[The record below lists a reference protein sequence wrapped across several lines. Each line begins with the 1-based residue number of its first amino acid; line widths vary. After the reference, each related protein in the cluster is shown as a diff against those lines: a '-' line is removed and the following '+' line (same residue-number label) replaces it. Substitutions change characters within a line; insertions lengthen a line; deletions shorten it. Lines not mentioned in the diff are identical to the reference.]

1 MRWRAAVALLFLLS
15 AGAATAQSKWV
26 QLGPDGKLV
35 YAHSPQ
41 GDRLVD
47 FSYAGYRGGGV
58 ALPEVKIVKSV
69 APSGGDDSAAIQ
81 KAIDDVSR
89 LPLVDGQ
96 RGAVQLA
103 PGVFHCAK
111 QLTIAVSGVVL
122 RGAGTD
128 AKTETTITL
137 TGEPHL
143 GISMEGKTDIK
154 KLSATTITDAY
165 VPSGTM
171 VIHVADASKIH
182 AGDTLQI
189 AKPVTAAW
197 LKFMGMDSLV
207 RPGTNEKWVAVN
219 ELLARRR
226 VASVSG
232 NAITLAVPLTDDID
246 SKFLDGKSAPVSRV
260 EVSGQIAEDGVES
273 LRIVAPTRAIALGK
287 DPEFDGIAMK
297 DAVDGW
303 ISNVN
308 LEDTTNSIRIESG
321 TERITVAQ
329 VDVLQRVPVTTPA
342 KPFDFSSNG
351 TQILF
356 DRCSAKG
363 DEVFYMATQAREEG
377 PVVLLHS
384 KFVGNG
390 HVQPHQRW
398 STGLLVD
405 ESEALGGGIDLMN
418 RGNMGSGHGW
428 AIGWSVLWNNVAGD
442 YVVQRPPGAMNWSIG
457 DRGPHSAKPQPN
469 NGGPKGGPDLPS
481 GIIES
486 PGKPVEPASL
496 YLEQLKERL
505 GPAAVKA
512 IGY

>member
-1 MRWRAAVALLFLLS
+1 MRRRIIAAAVLVFS
-15 AGAATAQSKWV
+15 AGTLLAQSKWV

-41 GDRLVD
+41 GDRIVD

-58 ALPEVKIVKSV
+58 ALPGVKAIKLVT
-69 APSGGDDSAAIQ
+69 PSDGDDSAAIQ
-81 KAIDDVSR
+81 AAIDEVSKQ
-89 LPLVDGQ
+89 PLKDGH
-96 RGAVQLA
+96 RGAVVLG

-111 QLTIAVSGVVL
+111 QLTIAASGVVL

-128 AKTETTITL
+128 AKAGTTIEL

-143 GISMEGKTDIK
+143 GISVEGKLEVK
-154 KLSATTITDAY
+154 KQTSTNITDAY
-165 VPSGTM
+165 VASGTM

-182 AGDTLQI
+182 AGDTVQI

-197 LKFMGMDSLV
+197 LKFMGMDVLERS
-207 RPGTNEKWVAVN
+207 GKDEKWVGVS
-219 ELLARRR
+219 ELLTRRR
-226 VASVSG
+226 VAGLSG
-232 NAITLAVPLTDDID
+232 NAVTLEVPLTDDID
-246 SKFLDGKSAPVSRV
+246 AKFLSGTAATVSTV
-260 EVSGQIAEDGVES
+260 AVSGQIAENGVES
-273 LRIVAPTRAIALGK
+273 LRIVAPARAIALGK

-297 DAVDGW
+297 NAVDSW

-308 LEDTTNSIRIESG
+308 LEDTTNSIGIDSG
-321 TERITVAQ
+321 TERITVVQ
-329 VDVLQRVPVTTPA
+329 VDVLQRMPVTTPA

-356 DRCSAKG
+356 DRCSGKG
-363 DEVFYMATQAREEG
+363 DEVFYMATQAREQG

-384 KFVGNG
+384 KFAGNG

-405 ESEALGGGIDLMN
+405 ESAAPGGGIDLMN

-442 YVVQRPPGAMNWSIG
+442 YVVQQPPGTMNWSIG
-457 DRGPHSAKPQPN
+457 DRGPHSQKPQPN
-469 NGGPKGGPDLPS
+469 NGGPKGADLPS
-481 GIIES
+481 GIVES
-486 PGKPVEPASL
+486 AGKPVGPASL
-496 YLEQLKERL
+496 YLEQLKDRL
-505 GPAAVKA
+505 GSAAVKA